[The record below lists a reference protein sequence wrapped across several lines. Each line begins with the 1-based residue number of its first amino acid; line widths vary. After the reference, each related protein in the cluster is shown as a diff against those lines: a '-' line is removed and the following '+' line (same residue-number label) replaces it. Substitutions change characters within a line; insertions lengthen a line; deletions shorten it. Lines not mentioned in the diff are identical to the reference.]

1 MFAPLVA
8 ALGEF
13 INQKITNTE
22 YGWTN
27 AMYV

>member
-1 MFAPLVA
+1 MFAPLVVT
-8 ALGEF
+8 LGES
-13 INQKITNTE
+13 INQRITNIG